1 MPTRFRELD
10 EALLRVIEVVRDRVA
25 AGEMS
30 REELIHFLEIV
41 RERIRSLVDPAE
53 PIDVADDLTLLD
65 KRRLARGAG
74 TRIDSALAA
83 LNDYLEA
90 YFSHELDVTDKPN

>member
-1 MPTRFRELD
+1 MSERFRELD
-10 EALLRVIEVVRDRVA
+10 EALLRVIEVVRVRVA

-41 RERIRSLVDPAE
+41 RERIRSLVETPEPA
-53 PIDVADDLTLLD
+53 DRGADLTLLE
-65 KRRLARGAG
+65 KRRLAQGAG
-74 TRIDSALAA
+74 TRVDSALAA

-90 YFSHELDVTDKPN
+90 YFSRELDSTDRPN